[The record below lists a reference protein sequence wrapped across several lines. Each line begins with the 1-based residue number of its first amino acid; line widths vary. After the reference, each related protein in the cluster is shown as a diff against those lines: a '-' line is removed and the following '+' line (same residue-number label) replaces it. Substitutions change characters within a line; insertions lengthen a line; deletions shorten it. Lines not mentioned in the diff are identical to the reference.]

1 MIGDLKTA
9 HLLRSSPKAVFGGQL
24 CGAIV
29 SVFMAAGVYVVFST
43 AYPCINDLAYAT
55 CSFPTPDVQSWRVR
69 PFVFFIRSFILL
81 LLFIFPISISPR
93 ATLSS
98 QAVIGHISDAETSL
112 K

>member
-29 SVFMAAGVYVVFST
+29 SIFMAAGVYVVFST
-43 AYPCINDLAYAT
+43 AYPCINDLAYTT

-69 PFVFFIRSFILL
+69 FHPSLRSSVPPLL
-81 LLFIFPISISPR
+81 AR
-93 ATLSS
+93 R
-98 QAVIGHISDAETSL
+98 GR
-112 K
+112 